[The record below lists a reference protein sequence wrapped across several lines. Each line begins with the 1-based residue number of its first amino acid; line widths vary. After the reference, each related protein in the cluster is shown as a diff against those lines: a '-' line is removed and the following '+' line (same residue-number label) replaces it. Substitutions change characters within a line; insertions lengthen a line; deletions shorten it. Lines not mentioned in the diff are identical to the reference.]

1 VKLRLLI
8 CLVGLA
14 ALAAACGPKKIATV
28 DPAIAARESLA
39 KADANLRAGCF
50 DCLTEALKEYQSVLG
65 ITAVTTDAGI
75 GAMRAAAL
83 LAMRERELG
92 TTDSGY
98 LETARQLLSVL
109 PQMQA
114 DVSPLLQI
122 IGAFPWRAGAGRS
135 GSVDSIVT
143 NLYADRDQRTE
154 TLRAT
159 ATRDE
164 LFAYMF
170 IAYAC
175 ESGTG
180 LRLGNNEM
188 RAAVGPMIDAPVVA
202 YRLAICPT
210 SGLERLDEV
219 VAKEPRYKESAFYKG
234 LNETSQRKLDEADA
248 RYREAYEWRKTWP
261 AATLAIANIAMSAE
275 EFQLSREFYD
285 NTLALA
291 PDFPDALL
299 GKVRALTYLN
309 RPEDA
314 IAVSDRLL
322 AISRYPGD
330 AYYWKAYNELQ
341 LEKLEPAWVDV
352 EAADKLL
359 INSDVPKL
367 AGIIA
372 IDRKQYDVARSRL
385 ELSRQRNSMD
395 CTTLY
400 YLTLVQAELRMW
412 ADAARGAVS
421 AAGCLTGAEVGLRAE
436 IERLSGDAKLPEA
449 RKARMIMSREQQ
461 ILTATRMRA
470 SCWYNGAVANYNL
483 TMKDVAKDL
492 ASKIVDDEQFGER
505 AKQLIGLI
513 R

>member
-1 VKLRLLI
+1 MKLRLLV
-8 CLVGLA
+8 CLV
-14 ALAAACGPKKIATV
+14 ALAAACGPKKVALV
-28 DPAIAARESLA
+28 DPAIAARETLV
-39 KADANLRAGCF
+39 KADANFRAGCF
-50 DCLTEALKEYQSVLG
+50 DCLAEALRQYESVRSVA
-65 ITAVTTDAGI
+65 AVSRDAAD
-75 GAMRAAAL
+75 GAMRSAAL

-98 LETARQLLSVL
+98 LEHARELLGAL
-109 PQMQA
+109 PEMQG
-114 DVSPLLQI
+114 DVAPLLGI

-135 GSVDSIVT
+135 GAPDSLVT
-143 NLYADRDQRTE
+143 NIYANRDQRTE
-154 TLRAT
+154 SLRAT
-159 ATRDE
+159 AARDE
-164 LFAYMF
+164 FSAYMF
-170 IAYAC
+170 VAYAC

-180 LRLGNNEM
+180 LRLGNGEM
-188 RAAVGPMIDAPVVA
+188 RTAVGAMIDAPIVA

-210 SGLERLDEV
+210 SGAAALDVVLER
-219 VAKEPRYKESAFYKG
+219 EPRYKEIAFYKG
-234 LNETSQRKLDEADA
+234 LNATSARKLDDADA
-248 RYREAYEWRKTWP
+248 RYREAYDWRKTWP

-299 GKVRALTYLN
+299 GKVRALTYLD

-314 IAVSDRLL
+314 ITTADRLL

-330 AYYWKAYNELQ
+330 ANYWKAYNELAIHQ
-341 LEKLEPAWVDV
+341 LDTAWSDV

-372 IDRKQYDVARSRL
+372 IDRKEYEVARKKL
-385 ELSRQRNSMD
+385 ETARQRNAMD

-400 YLTLVQAELRMW
+400 YLTLVQAELRLW
-412 ADAARGAVS
+412 PEAARNAVS
-421 AAGCLTGAEVGLRAE
+421 AGGCLTAAEAGLRQE
-436 IERLSGDAKLPEA
+436 IEGIRADAKLPEA
-449 RKARMIMSREQQ
+449 RRERMIMSREQQ
-461 ILTATRMRA
+461 VLNAIRMRA

-483 TMKDVAKDL
+483 QQKNEAREL
-492 ASKIVDDEQFGER
+492 AQKIADDEEFGDR
-505 AKQLIGLI
+505 AKRLISLI